1 MSAAELRRSHTALCP
16 QVPELQKSTVR
27 IQQPERV
34 MGVIRAIKEQ
44 GCSKLQVRPA
54 CALLQL
60 CCRRTSRGPG
70 SFRGLTSCFPL
81 MQAINISQSQNIAL
95 CAQQ

>member
-44 GCSKLQVRPA
+44 GCSKLQISSTTAMLLVRMA
-54 CALLQL
+54 
-60 CCRRTSRGPG
+60 RRS
-70 SFRGLTSCFPL
+70 
-81 MQAINISQSQNIAL
+81 
-95 CAQQ
+95 